1 MIGGKEDKSEE
12 TIQNEVRRGIK
23 MENTDEKI
31 NKIEDTGRESNI
43 RLIGVPEGRRERM
56 EQR

>member
-1 MIGGKEDKSEE
+1 
-12 TIQNEVRRGIK
+12 
-23 MENTDEKI
+23 MENTGEKI

-43 RLIGVPEGRRERM
+43 RLIGVPEERRERM